1 MFTTLA
7 VVSAGIGKVT
17 TNHNPTLNVGFAKQP
32 HRASIPAAPKGA
44 QCATPTARGVAF
56 LLAYSTVRGNLR
68 RIIFVKVRYIFE
80 WVLIF
85 FEAQLVAHLVVHFP
99 VLDVPLYCV
108 RGFVL

>member
-1 MFTTLA
+1 MFTTSA
-7 VVSAGIGKVT
+7 VVSAGIGKFT

-32 HRASIPAAPKGA
+32 HRASIPAAPKG
-44 QCATPTARGVAF
+44 GVAF

>member
-1 MFTTLA
+1 MFTTSA
-7 VVSAGIGKVT
+7 VVSAGIGKFT

-32 HRASIPAAPKGA
+32 HRASIP
-44 QCATPTARGVAF
+44 RGVAF